1 MKSYA
6 HQRLC
11 AKKIKKLAGGFS
23 DEEIRASLGPDL
35 DAASRDIY
43 RLEHN
48 NRFVW
53 WRRYW

>member
-23 DEEIRASLGPDL
+23 DEEIGASLGPDL
-35 DAASRDIY
+35 DAASRDIH